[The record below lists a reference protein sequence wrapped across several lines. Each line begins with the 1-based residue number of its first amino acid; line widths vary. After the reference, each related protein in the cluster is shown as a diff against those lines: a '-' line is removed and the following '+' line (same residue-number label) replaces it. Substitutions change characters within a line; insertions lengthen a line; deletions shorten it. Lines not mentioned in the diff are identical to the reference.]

1 MKLRLTCALLAIS
14 IAAPGH
20 AARPQSATPLASP
33 AEWVNTS
40 DYPAGALRRENE
52 GITSF
57 RLTIDPQGRVSACL
71 VTVSSGWAALD
82 DATCRLISER
92 ARFSPATDR
101 KGRAVEGTYSNR
113 VRWVIPKDQRNP
125 QPGLVVFSALV
136 APDGT
141 VSDCRIE
148 KAEGGATAEVKVG
161 PLAACP
167 MPKVEHGY
175 TDADGSPVYKLF
187 RRTIRTELLTVPPP
201 APLKGAAPALPPCAQ
216 SRARLRSLNNST
228 L

>member
-1 MKLRLTCALLAIS
+1 MKLRLTCALLALS

-20 AARPQSATPLASP
+20 AAQPQSATPLANP

-71 VTVSSGWAALD
+71 ITVSSGWSALD
-82 DATCRLISER
+82 EATCRLISER

-101 KGRAVEGTYSNR
+101 KGRAVAGTYSNR
-113 VRWVIPKDQRNP
+113 VRWVIPKDRRNP
-125 QPGLVVFSALV
+125 QAGLVVFSALV

-141 VSDCRIE
+141 VSDCKIE
-148 KAEGGATAEVKVG
+148 KAEGSATAEAKVG
-161 PLAACP
+161 PLVPCP
-167 MPKVEHGY
+167 MPALEHGY
-175 TDADGSPVYKLF
+175 TDADGNPVYKLF
-187 RRTIRTELLTVPPP
+187 RRSERVELLTVPPP
-201 APLKGAAPALPPCAQ
+201 AAPAKPEAAPLPAAQ
-216 SRARLRSLNNST
+216 PT
-228 L
+228 G